1 MQLHIRLKNHWRC
14 TCKRKHLFQQ
24 LKQVSNALLHNT
36 SEGCRDSLKEKLYLA
51 SVKLHLV
58 SLHFAPLN
66 TPSVSSLHLQIV

>member
-1 MQLHIRLKNHWRC
+1 MQLHIRLKNRWRC

-24 LKQVSNALLHNT
+24 LQQVSNALLHNT

-58 SLHFAPLN
+58 SLHFPPLN
-66 TPSVSSLHLQIV
+66 TSSVSSLHLQIV